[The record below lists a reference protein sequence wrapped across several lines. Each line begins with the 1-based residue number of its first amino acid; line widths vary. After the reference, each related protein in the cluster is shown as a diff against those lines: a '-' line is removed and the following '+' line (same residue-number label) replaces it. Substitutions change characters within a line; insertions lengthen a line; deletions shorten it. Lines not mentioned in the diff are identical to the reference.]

1 MLIKRL
7 FSTGRTLKT
16 SLVSEL
22 KSRGLLSQITTE
34 TLDDDLKKDTK
45 LGIYLGADPTA
56 DSLHLGNLMPFMVL
70 MHFYLSGQ
78 NVFPLIG
85 GATGI
90 VGDPSGRKT
99 EREAMLAQQREQ
111 NVKQISAQMQQI
123 MKNCVSVASKN
134 GHKIPEPY
142 GSITPVNN
150 KNWWA
155 DVNMLWFLGTFGRH
169 FRVNA
174 MIARESVKQRLN
186 SDAGLGYNEFS
197 YQILQAY
204 DFYYLYKHHNCQGQ
218 IGGHDQWGN
227 IVSGI
232 DLINRLRDNKED
244 PEPFGLT
251 VPLLLTPSGE
261 KFGKS
266 AGNAVF
272 LSKKRTS
279 PYHLYQHLI
288 QSPDEAVENYMKVF
302 TFIPLSKIEAI
313 MADHLKQP
321 EKREAQR
328 ILATEVTELIH
339 GPEMTQAAQ
348 IITGVMFGHE
358 NRSDGEI
365 LGAFKSQDLAKSYP
379 RNELI
384 GKPWRVLL
392 SEISGKSKSECQRLV
407 KSRSVYVGLD
417 RVPVTS
423 NNVAPGDIT
432 ANGLLLIRLGKTEYY
447 VIEAVA

>member
-1 MLIKRL
+1 M
-7 FSTGRTLKT
+7 SQVT
-16 SLVSEL
+16 SDS
-22 KSRGLLSQITTE
+22 
-34 TLDDDLKKDTK
+34 LDDILEKDK
-45 LGIYLGADPTA
+45 RFGIYLGADPSA

-70 MHFYLSGQ
+70 MHFYLNGH

-99 EREAMLAQQREQ
+99 EREAMLSQQRDE
-111 NVKQISAQMQQI
+111 NVAQISVQMQNI
-123 MKNCVSVASKN
+123 MKNCVTVAFKN
-134 GHKIPEPY
+134 GHQMPEPS

-150 KNWWA
+150 KHWWA

-174 MIARESVKQRLN
+174 MVARESVKQRLN

-204 DFYYLYKHHNCQGQ
+204 DFYYLYKNHNCQGQ

-227 IVSGI
+227 IVSGV
-232 DLINRLRDNKED
+232 DLINRLRDTKKD

-288 QSPDEAVENYMKVF
+288 QSPDEAVESYLKIF
-302 TFIPLSKIEAI
+302 TFISLDKIETI
-313 MADHLKQP
+313 MADHHKQP

-328 ILATEVTELIH
+328 VLASEVTELVH
-339 GPEMTQAAQ
+339 GPQMTHAAKV
-348 IITGVMFGHE
+348 ITGVMFGHE
-358 NRSDGEI
+358 NRSDTEI
-365 LGAFKSQDLAKSYP
+365 LEAFGSQDLTIAQE
-379 RNELI
+379 RELLV
-384 GKPWRVLL
+384 GKPWRILL
-392 SEISGKSKSECQRLV
+392 AEISGKSKSECQRLV
-407 KSRSVYVGLD
+407 KSRSIYVGLD
-417 RVPVTS
+417 RVPVNS
-423 NNVAPGDIT
+423 NNVLPDDIT
-432 ANGLLLIRLGKTEYY
+432 TNGLLLIRLGKTEYY
-447 VIEAVA
+447 VVQAVA